1 MLHTQFIQKLE
12 KNYDNVFNY
21 TGGNPSLR
29 MVTSLAAQYT
39 YVNRTYSGLEH
50 QAMMDRITSGESMF
64 SIFQKYRSNSNLVYK
79 IAAHLLLKENAEQH
93 VIELKKKDSIL
104 AECGFRPSPYRLV
117 SAFFVKDTA
126 HGVRAKKLYDEM
138 NKFHP
143 ILTRKSD
150 FPFAILLT
158 ANNDDSI
165 ALRAETMN
173 RYFHKLRELGFS
185 LGDALQTLTQILAL
199 FDVHYNEELVYY
211 VAQLK
216 TELENR
222 GVHVKRVHYPYIG
235 MLALTATKLQ
245 LIEEIVKLEKQLQHS
260 KATRGVRELAL
271 VLAIQYLVRDYQ
283 DAQHAVNSTTFTS
296 WLELFQFSEFFLYI
310 SFDIANG
317 LTDLFDIDL
326 NF

>member
-1 MLHTQFIQKLE
+1 MHTQFIQQLE
-12 KNYDNVFNY
+12 RNYDHVFNY
-21 TGGNPSLR
+21 TGGHPSLR

-50 QAMMDRITSGESMF
+50 QAMIDRMTSDESIF
-64 SIFQKYRSNSNLVYK
+64 SIFHTYRGNSNLLYK
-79 IAAHLLLKENAEQH
+79 IAAHLLLRGNVEEY
-93 VIELKKKDSIL
+93 VIELKKKDEIL
-104 AECGFRPSPYRLV
+104 AECGFRTSPYRLV

-126 HGVRAKKLYDEM
+126 HGLRAKKLYDEM
-138 NKFHP
+138 NKLHP
-143 ILTRKSD
+143 ISTRKSD

-165 ALRAETMN
+165 TLRAETMN

-185 LGDALQTLTQILAL
+185 LGDALQTLTQILTL
-199 FDVHYNEELVYY
+199 FNVHYNEELALY

-260 KATRGVRELAL
+260 KVTSGVRELAL
-271 VLAIQYLVRDYQ
+271 VLAIQNLVRDYQ
-283 DAQHAVNSTTFTS
+283 DAQRAVNSTACTS
-296 WLELFQFSEFFLYI
+296 WLELFQFGDFFLHL
-310 SFDIANG
+310 SLDMANG
-317 LTDLFDIDL
+317 LTNLFGIDL

>member
-1 MLHTQFIQKLE
+1 MHTQFIQKLE
-12 KNYDNVFNY
+12 KNYDYVFNY
-21 TGGNPSLR
+21 TGGQSGLR
-29 MVTSLAAQYT
+29 LVTSLAAQYT
-39 YVNRTYSGLEH
+39 YVNRSYSGLEH
-50 QAMMDRITSGESMF
+50 QAMMDRMISDEPIF
-64 SIFQKYRSNSNLVYK
+64 SVFHTYKGHHNLLCK
-79 IAAHLLLKENAEQH
+79 IAAHLLLIGNVEEH
-93 VIELKKKDSIL
+93 VAELKKKDTIL
-104 AECGFRPSPYRLV
+104 AECGFRTSPYRLV

-126 HGVRAKKLYDEM
+126 HGIRAKKLYDEM

-185 LGDALQTLTQILAL
+185 LGDALQTLTQILTL
-199 FDVHYNEELVYY
+199 FDVHYNEELALY

-245 LIEEIVKLEKQLQHS
+245 LIEEIVELEKQLQHS
-260 KATRGVRELAL
+260 KATKGARELAL

-283 DAQHAVNSTTFTS
+283 DAQHAVHSTTSTG
-296 WLELFQFSEFFLYI
+296 WLELFQFSDFFLYI
-310 SFDIANG
+310 SFDIASG
-317 LTDLFDIDL
+317 LTHLFNIDVD
-326 NF
+326 F

>member
-1 MLHTQFIQKLE
+1 MHTQFIQKLE

-21 TGGNPSLR
+21 TGGQPGLR

-39 YVNRTYSGLEH
+39 YVDRTYSGLEH
-50 QAMMDRITSGESMF
+50 QAMMDRMTSGESMF
-64 SIFQKYRSNSNLVYK
+64 SIFHTYSGNSNLLYK
-79 IAAHLLLKENAEQH
+79 IAAHLLLRGNAEEH
-93 VIELKKKDSIL
+93 VIDLKKKDAIL
-104 AECGFRPSPYRLV
+104 AECGFRPSPYRIV

-126 HGVRAKKLYDEM
+126 HGVRAKRLYDEM

-143 ILTRKSD
+143 ILTKKSD
-150 FPFAILLT
+150 FPLAILLT

-173 RYFHKLRELGFS
+173 RYFQKLRELGFR
-185 LGDALQTLTQILAL
+185 LGDALQTLTQILTV
-199 FDVHYNEELVYY
+199 FDVHYNEELAHY

-222 GVHVKRVHYPYIG
+222 GVSVKRVHYPYIG
-235 MLALTATKLQ
+235 MLALTATKLE

-260 KATRGVRELAL
+260 KATKGVRELAL
-271 VLAIQYLVRDYQ
+271 VLAIQKLVRDYQ
-283 DAQHAVNSTTFTS
+283 AVQHAVDSTTFTG
-296 WLELFQFSEFFLYI
+296 WLELFQFSDFFLYI
-310 SFDIANG
+310 SIDIANG
-317 LTDLFDIDL
+317 LTDLFEMDF

>member
-1 MLHTQFIQKLE
+1 MHTQFIQSLE

-21 TGGNPSLR
+21 TGGQPSLR

-50 QAMMDRITSGESMF
+50 QAMMDRMTSGESMF
-64 SIFQKYRSNSNLVYK
+64 SIFHTYRGNSNLLYK
-79 IAAHLLLKENAEQH
+79 IAAHLLLRGNVEEH
-93 VIELKKKDSIL
+93 VIELKKKDEIL
-104 AECGFRPSPYRLV
+104 AECSFRSSPYRLV

-199 FDVHYNEELVYY
+199 FDVHYNEELAYY

-260 KATRGVRELAL
+260 KVTRGVRELAL

-296 WLELFQFSEFFLYI
+296 WLELFQFSDFFLYL

>member
-1 MLHTQFIQKLE
+1 MYTQFIQQLE
-12 KNYDNVFNY
+12 KNYDSVFNY
-21 TGGNPSLR
+21 TGGQPGLQ

-50 QAMMDRITSGESMF
+50 QAMMDRMTSGESMF
-64 SIFQKYRSNSNLVYK
+64 SIFQTYSSNSNLLYK
-79 IAAHLLLKENAEQH
+79 IAAHLLLRRNVEEH
-93 VIELKKKDSIL
+93 VMDLKKKDAIL

-117 SAFFVKDTA
+117 SAFFVKDSA

-138 NKFHP
+138 NKLHP

-158 ANNDDSI
+158 ANNDDNI

-173 RYFHKLRELGFS
+173 CYFRKLRELGFS
-185 LGDALQTLTQILAL
+185 LGDALQTLTQILTL
-199 FDVHYNEELVYY
+199 FDVHYNEELAHY

-216 TELENR
+216 IELENR

-283 DAQHAVNSTTFTS
+283 GAQQAVNSTTFTG
-296 WLELFQFSEFFLYI
+296 WLELFQFSELFLYF

-317 LTDLFDIDL
+317 LTNLFGIDF

>member
-1 MLHTQFIQKLE
+1 MCLTTQV
-12 KNYDNVFNY
+12 DS
-21 TGGNPSLR
+21 PSLR
-29 MVTSLAAQYT
+29 MVTSLAAQYA
-39 YVNRTYSGLEH
+39 YIDRTYSGLEH
-50 QAMMDRITSGESMF
+50 QAMMERMTSGESIF
-64 SIFQKYRSNSNLVYK
+64 SIFHTYSGNSNLLYK
-79 IAAHLLLKENAEQH
+79 IATHLLLRRNVEEC
-93 VIELKKKDSIL
+93 VIDLKKNDTIL

-150 FPFAILLT
+150 FPCAILLT
-158 ANNDDSI
+158 ANNDGSI
-165 ALRAETMN
+165 VLRAETMN
-173 RYFHKLRELGFS
+173 RYFHRLRELGFS
-185 LGDALQTLTQILAL
+185 LGDALQTLTQILTL
-199 FDVHYNEELVYY
+199 FDVHYNEELAHY
-211 VAQLK
+211 VALLK

-260 KATRGVRELAL
+260 KATKGVRELAL

-283 DAQHAVNSTTFTS
+283 DAQHVVNSITFTS
-296 WLELFQFSEFFLYI
+296 WLELFQFSDFFLYL

-317 LTDLFDIDL
+317 LTDIFDIDL

>member
-1 MLHTQFIQKLE
+1 MQTQFIQRLE
-12 KNYDNVFNY
+12 KNYDQVYNY
-21 TGGNPSLR
+21 TGGQPDLR

-39 YVNRTYSGLEH
+39 YVNRIYSGLEH
-50 QAMMDRITSGESMF
+50 QAMMDQITSGESMF
-64 SIFQKYRSNSNLVYK
+64 SIFYTYRSNSNLVYK
-79 IAAHLLLKENAEQH
+79 IAAHLLLRENAEQH
-93 VIELKKKDSIL
+93 VVELKKKDAIL
-104 AECGFRPSPYRLV
+104 AECGFKASPYRLV

-143 ILTRKSD
+143 ILTNKSD
-150 FPFAILLT
+150 FPLAILLT

-173 RYFHKLRELGFS
+173 RYFRKLRELEFS
-185 LGDALQTLTQILAL
+185 VGDPLQTLTQILTL
-199 FDVHYNEELVYY
+199 FDVRYNEELVYY

-216 TELENR
+216 VELENR
-222 GVHVKRVHYPYIG
+222 GVQVKRIHYPYIG

-260 KATRGVRELAL
+260 KATKGVRELAL
-271 VLAIQYLVRDYQ
+271 VLAIQCLVREYQ
-283 DAQHAVNSTTFTS
+283 DAQQAVDSTTFS
-296 WLELFQFSEFFLYI
+296 GWLELFQFSDFFLYL

-317 LTDLFDIDL
+317 LTDLFAIDF

>member
-1 MLHTQFIQKLE
+1 MHTQFIQKLE
-12 KNYDNVFNY
+12 KNYDHVFNY
-21 TGGNPSLR
+21 TGGQSGLR
-29 MVTSLAAQYT
+29 LVTSLAAQYT
-39 YVNRTYSGLEH
+39 YVNRSYSGLEH
-50 QAMMDRITSGESMF
+50 QAMMDRMTSDEPIF
-64 SIFQKYRSNSNLVYK
+64 SVFHTYRGHHNLLCK
-79 IAAHLLLKENAEQH
+79 IAAHLLLIGNVEEYVAELQ
-93 VIELKKKDSIL
+93 KKDTML
-104 AECGFRPSPYRLV
+104 AECGFRASPYRLV

-126 HGVRAKKLYDEM
+126 HGIRAKKLYDEM

-185 LGDALQTLTQILAL
+185 LGDALQTLTQILTL
-199 FDVHYNEELVYY
+199 FDVHYNEELALY

-245 LIEEIVKLEKQLQHS
+245 LIEEIVELEKQLQHS
-260 KATRGVRELAL
+260 KAIKGARELAL

-283 DAQHAVNSTTFTS
+283 DAQHAVHSTTCTS
-296 WLELFQFSEFFLYI
+296 WLELFQFSDFFLYI
-310 SFDIANG
+310 SFDIASG
-317 LTDLFDIDL
+317 LTHLFNIDVD
-326 NF
+326 F